1 MEVGVEADLE
11 GWREQRKGGKERREE
26 GRQQSVLV
34 NFSPLTLQ
42 KGPRLPPSAWNN
54 LSQTHT
60 HTHACTHTFPN
71 GKEKGLMIFQH
82 LHTISQNP
90 SLQFLQE
97 PMHASVCVCISLWR
111 LKVFVCV
118 CKCLCITWVCVMSG
132 APYVPHKFVF
142 TPKKAY
148 PYAY

>member
-1 MEVGVEADLE
+1 MKGGEKRGKD
-11 GWREQRKGGKERREE
+11 RKGGEE
-26 GRQQSVLV
+26 EMQQSVLV
-34 NFSPLTLQ
+34 NFSLLTLQ

-60 HTHACTHTFPN
+60 HSDVHAHAPFQMA
-71 GKEKGLMIFQH
+71 KKKGLMIFQH

-97 PMHASVCVCISLWR
+97 PRRASMCVCVCVYISLWR

-142 TPKKAY
+142 TPKKAH